1 MLPKNCLQ
9 FICRSFQYILIV
21 IIILIIHISS
31 TKDHAIFSRLVIDSL
46 RALFVWL
53 ISLAAGWQCFQG
65 VQLLGF
71 ITITLAALI
80 YNDFLSG
87 RPTPILNS
95 R

>member
-9 FICRSFQYILIV
+9 FICRSFQYIL
-21 IIILIIHISS
+21 IILIIHISS

-71 ITITLAALI
+71 ITITLAALM

-87 RPTPILNS
+87 GPTLILNCLNL